1 VERKAVLVAVNNG
14 LPWKKP
20 SSSIYF
26 IEVKKIQLNPCGEIN
41 PSLLLPF
48 FRRRPFYGGQI
59 RLSGKRRVRT
69 IQLS

>member
-1 VERKAVLVAVNNG
+1 VERKTVLVAVNNG

-20 SSSIYF
+20 SSIYF
-26 IEVKKIQLNPCGEIN
+26 IEEKKIQQNPCGEKN

-48 FRRRPFYGGQI
+48 LRQRPFFGGQI

-69 IQLS
+69 IPLS